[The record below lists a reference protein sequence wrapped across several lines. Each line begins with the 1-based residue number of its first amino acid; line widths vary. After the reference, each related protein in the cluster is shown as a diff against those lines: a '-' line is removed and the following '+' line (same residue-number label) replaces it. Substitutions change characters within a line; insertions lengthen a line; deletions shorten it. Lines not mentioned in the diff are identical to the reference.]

1 MLSVFAFTLAIA
13 CCICCCSCSIQFS
26 CKFNIYQ
33 TKHYCPLATTWMK
46 LIRFYQGTCVY
57 NVWYLNEFIAIYKY
71 FMYSIKSIR
80 KIKKW
85 SSMIFYYL
93 LSFLCAYEISCF
105 AFTIAQ
111 ISQLIAR
118 WYRIEILTTDCF
130 NSLWMVINLTI
141 I

>member
-1 MLSVFAFTLAIA
+1 MLSVFAFTLAMA

-57 NVWYLNEFIAIYKY
+57 NVWYLYEFIAMYKY
-71 FMYSIKSIR
+71 FIYSMNFILNIEYLKWYSTIIYHSNVYEYLFFAIAIVLKS
-80 KIKKW
+80 
-85 SSMIFYYL
+85 
-93 LSFLCAYEISCF
+93 E
-105 AFTIAQ
+105 
-111 ISQLIAR
+111 LIAR
-118 WYRIEILTTDCF
+118 WWRSEILTTDGF
-130 NSLWMVINLTI
+130 NGLWMVINLTI